1 MLENDQVE
9 AIPALPTDEF
19 HNTGISTYGWIPS
32 TYTVDDRQGLVQFF
46 DASGFWRK
54 MRKSLG
60 FKLKELSAAAHIH
73 EITRLFGEFMAA
85 HLVTVFHA
93 DGREV
98 GRSVVLDGHRQAAS

>member
-9 AIPALPTDEF
+9 AILTLPTDEF

-60 FKLKELSAAAHIH
+60 FKLKELSAAVRRVHGSPPRHCVPCGWA
-73 EITRLFGEFMAA
+73 
-85 HLVTVFHA
+85 
-93 DGREV
+93 
-98 GRSVVLDGHRQAAS
+98 

>member
-1 MLENDQVE
+1 MLENDQIE
-9 AIPALPTDEF
+9 AILALPTEEF
-19 HNTGISTYGWIPS
+19 HNTGIRIPS
-32 TYTVDDRQGLVQFF
+32 TYTVEDRQGLVQFF

-93 DGREV
+93 DGCEV
-98 GRSVVLDGHRQAAS
+98 CRSVVLDGHRQAAS